1 MNDERIK
8 TRLIAFRKY
17 KGLSQKKL
25 AELAGVSVTTI
36 NHIEK
41 GCNTDL
47 EILQKIEKALG
58 IKLY

>member
-1 MNDERIK
+1 MDDRIA

-36 NHIEK
+36 NHIEN
-41 GCNTDL
+41 GRNTDL
-47 EILQKIEKALG
+47 EILEKIEKALG

>member
-1 MNDERIK
+1 MERIAI
-8 TRLIAFRKY
+8 RLKAFRKL
-17 KGLSQKKL
+17 KGWSQR
-25 AELAGVSVTTI
+25 ELAKRADLSVTTI

-47 EILQKIEKALG
+47 EILQKIENALG

>member
-36 NHIEK
+36 NHIEQ
-41 GCNTDL
+41 GMNTDL
-47 EILQKIEKALG
+47 AIIQKIEQALEV
-58 IKLY
+58 KLY